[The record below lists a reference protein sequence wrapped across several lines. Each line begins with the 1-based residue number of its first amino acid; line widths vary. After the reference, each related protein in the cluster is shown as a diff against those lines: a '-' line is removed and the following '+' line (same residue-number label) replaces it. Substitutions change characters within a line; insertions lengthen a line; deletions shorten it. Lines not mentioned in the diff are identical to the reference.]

1 MPNGDTVTVQ
11 KPDGSIVKI
20 PKSNLSIA
28 MSMGAKVYDPSKAK
42 PTSSPLKSFGTGF
55 AEQYGYDPK
64 NPVSGTIENLLS
76 PILHPIDTIKSL
88 SSEAQKQTPE
98 GLLKATLASLP
109 YLAGHEYAHAG
120 EEFVGKMTPIVG
132 GGLET
137 MARGETAR
145 GLGQLAGAGTQLVGM
160 ARAPEIVRNESPELT
175 ATRAKSTATNAL
187 QEIFNEGPSRSKM
200 EQLQEADALS
210 TKAKL
215 SQLDQ
220 KVKTDASGLMQKVS
234 TTVDEKIPEGSVDG
248 TKVANDIKGDLSQYV
263 KAKVLRAKLP
273 PSIQKILDEA
283 GGGATGK
290 STTTRLSQNELR
302 SVSMMYKQGLR
313 GDDLRSA
320 LSNLGYAPK
329 QVDIMMQTTEGL
341 ADKPKLWGF
350 KQSMQLRTELAQE
363 LFTGASEKYPGA
375 VRKAMYRAW
384 QNLTDQLD
392 SAADKAQ
399 VKPDWLRAREKYA
412 AYMTDFYGQY
422 DRGKYNSSPLNSS
435 LQGDTAKDIMEPLA
449 GKGAQKARDLLRK
462 YKEFGS
468 EDITHDVRRFKT
480 NEKVM
485 RFASP
490 SKWDILMAAYA
501 LYRPE
506 YGIPMFIARY
516 GAPRL
521 VEKILSQRAGDV
533 PTARP
538 VPPVIPEG
546 GGK

>member
-11 KPDGSIVKI
+11 KSDGSIVKI
-20 PKSNLSIA
+20 PKTSLSIA
-28 MSMGAKVYDPSKAK
+28 MSMGAKVYKPPAPAK
-42 PTSSPLKSFGTGF
+42 PSAAKSFATGF
-55 AEQYGYDPK
+55 GESFGYDPK
-64 NPVSGTIENLLS
+64 SPIAGTLKNLAS
-76 PILHPIDTIKSL
+76 PILHPIDTAKYL
-88 SSEAQKQTPE
+88 ASEAQKQTPE
-98 GLLKATLASLP
+98 GAIKAALAS
-109 YLAGHEYAHAG
+109 AGYIQAG
-120 EEFVGKMTPIVG
+120 KYPQAAEEFLGKTTPVVG
-132 GGLET
+132 GGFET

-145 GLGQLAGAGTQLVGM
+145 GLGQLSGSAAQLAM
-160 ARAPEIVRNESPELT
+160 ASKAPEVMERESPELT
-175 ATRAKSTATNAL
+175 ATKAKSTATNAL

-215 SQLDQ
+215 ANLDK
-220 KVKTDASGLMQKVS
+220 KVNADASGLMQKVS
-234 TTVDEKIPEGSVDG
+234 DTVDKQLPDGSVDG
-248 TKVANDIKGDLSQYV
+248 AKVAGEIKTDLSQYV

-283 GGGATGK
+283 GGVTTSK
-290 STTTRLSQNELR
+290 STTTRLTQNELR
-302 SVSMMYKQGLR
+302 SASVLYKQGIR

-329 QVDIMMQTTEGL
+329 QVDVMIQSVEGVEGG
-341 ADKPKLWGF
+341 AKMWGF
-350 KQSMQLRTELAQE
+350 KQAMQLRTELAQE

-392 SAADKAQ
+392 AAADKAK
-399 VKPDWLRAREKYA
+399 VKPDWMRAREKYTS
-412 AYMTDFYGQY
+412 YMNDFYGHY
-422 DRGKYNSSPLNSS
+422 DRGKYNSSPLNSA
-435 LQGDTAKDIMEPLA
+435 LQGDTAKDIMEPLS
-449 GKGAQKARDLLRK
+449 GKGAQKTRDILRK

-468 EDITHDVRRFKT
+468 EDVTHDVRRFKT

-546 GGK
+546 GTK